1 MIWIFRALAAF
12 VFTVFASVGFTYLL
26 RYYEIAA
33 REATRGTRT
42 PVNRDRILRGIGAWA
57 RESGVWLGIFCLH
70 PLGLLPRP
78 RIRSG
83 AWLPVNGEKRFGR
96 PVLLVPGYSMNR
108 GCYTLLK
115 ERLERAH
122 RPTLAIDFPSRKT
135 IEEMAETLAAGVME
149 LKSATGADKIDLI
162 CHSRGGL
169 IAHWWMHRM
178 GGAAH
183 VDRIVTMGTPFSGTR
198 IGAFGFGPSPLQM
211 FPGTEF
217 IRTLAGIPLDPRV
230 TFYAV
235 NGESDAFILPQGNDE
250 LPAPGRN
257 IRVPGLGHLGLLLS
271 AAAWAQVHAALRR
284 TTEDDFVIT
293 GFEDESQDQAAERAI
308 AGFGR

>member
-12 VFTVFASVGFTYLL
+12 VFTVFAGCGFTFVL
-26 RYYEIAA
+26 RFYEIAA
-33 REATRGTRT
+33 RDAVRGIRT
-42 PVNRDRILRGIGAWA
+42 PLDRRRLIAGTGAWA
-57 RESGVWLGIFCLH
+57 RESGVWLAIFAMH

-83 AWLPVNGEKRFGR
+83 AWLPVAGEKRFGR

-108 GCYTLLK
+108 SCFLLFSG
-115 ERLERAH
+115 RLERAH
-122 RPTLAIDFPSRKT
+122 RPTLSIDFPSRKT

-149 LKSATGADKIDLI
+149 LKAATGADKVDLV

-169 IAHWWMHRM
+169 VAHWWIHKM

-183 VDRIVTMGTPFSGTR
+183 VDRVVTMGTPFSGTK
-198 IGAFGFGPSPLQM
+198 IVAFGFGPSTQQM

-217 IRTLAGIPLDPRV
+217 LRTLAGIPLDPRV

-235 NGESDAFILPQGNDE
+235 NGEADNFMLPQNVDE
-250 LPAPGRN
+250 LPSPGRN
-257 IRVPGLGHLGLLLS
+257 IRLSGLGHLGLLIS
-271 AAAWAQVHAALRR
+271 PGAWAQVHTALRR
-284 TTEDDFVIT
+284 TAEDDFVLT
-293 GFEDESQDQAAERAI
+293 GYDDETQDQAAERAI